1 MAIKQYYECHIT
13 MEGKPD
19 TIKKTVELLGWKFS
33 KIDGDPT
40 LGDGVKCYATRHYNK
55 KYSLDF
61 IIEVVAETSQEIN
74 RFCGAEILREKV
86 ELVVHDHI
94 FR

>member
-1 MAIKQYYECHIT
+1 
-13 MEGKPD
+13 MEAKPD
-19 TIKKTVELLGWKFS
+19 TIQGTVESLGWKFS

-40 LGDGVKCYATRHYNK
+40 LENGVKCYATKHYNK
-55 KYSLDF
+55 KYSLSL
-61 IIEVVAETSQEIN
+61 IIDVVAETSQEIN

-86 ELVVHDHI
+86 QLVVHDRI